1 MGMWAQRVAAAGLA
15 LMGWLAAAHAAET
28 VVPAGGTS
36 LADAIAAAPAGAVLR
51 LAPGVHDGPVV
62 IAQPLTLIGQDGAV
76 IDGGGKGSVVRVE
89 AEGVTL
95 RGLDIRHSGVDLPGR
110 DSAIHLDK
118 GAGGTVIEGNRMTD
132 NLIGV
137 TVWGSQDVI
146 VRDNVIRG
154 RHDLRISEQGDGVS
168 IWNAPGTRVEGNDIA
183 QSRDGVRAVT
193 GRDVAIIGNTFR
205 ELRFAVHF
213 MYTNDSEVS
222 RNRSTGNDLGY
233 ALMFSG
239 NLTVRNNL
247 SENDRDHGIALNY
260 ANDSQFVGNVVR
272 HGGDK
277 CVFIY
282 NSNKNAFR
290 GNIFEGCGIGIH
302 FTAGSEGNAI
312 SGNGFIGNQVQVMYV
327 STRRVDWSHEGRGN
341 YWSDN
346 PAFDLD
352 GDGIA
357 DQPYRPNDIVDR
369 VVWAVPLA
377 KLLLNSPAVQVVRWA
392 QAQFPAISPGGVVD
406 GAPLMRPPAPG
417 LPPGEDIHG

>member
-1 MGMWAQRVAAAGLA
+1 MRAQYVTAAAPALVGLA
-15 LMGWLAAAHAAET
+15 LVGWCAAAQAGET
-28 VVPAGGTS
+28 VVPAGGTA
-36 LADAIAAAPAGAVLR
+36 LAGAIAAAPAGAVLR
-51 LAPGVHDGPVV
+51 LAPGVHAGPLV
-62 IAQPLTLIGQDGAV
+62 IDRPLTLIGDDGAI
-76 IDGGGKGSVVRVE
+76 IDGGGTGSVVRVE
-89 AEGVTL
+89 APGVTL
-95 RGLDIRHSGVDLPGR
+95 RGIALRGSGIDLPAR
-110 DSAIHLDK
+110 DSAILLDK
-118 GAGGTVIEGNRMTD
+118 AASGAVIEGNRVTD
-132 NLIGV
+132 SLIGV
-137 TVWGSQDVI
+137 TVWGPRDVI

-154 RHDLRISEQGDGVS
+154 RSDLRISEQGDGVS

-183 QSRDGVRAVT
+183 HSRDGVRAVT
-193 GRDVAIIGNTFR
+193 GRDVAIVGNSFR
-205 ELRFAVHF
+205 DLRFAVHF

-239 NLTVRNNL
+239 KLDVRGNL

-260 ANDSQFVGNVVR
+260 ANDSVFVGNVVR
-272 HGGDK
+272 NGGDK

-290 GNIFEGCGIGIH
+290 DNLFEGCGIGVH
-302 FTAGSEGNAI
+302 FTAGSEGNII
-312 SGNGFIGNQVQVMYV
+312 SGNGFIANRVQVMYV
-327 STRRVDWSHEGRGN
+327 STRRVDWSHGGRGN

-392 QAQFPAISPGGVVD
+392 QAQFPAVSPGGVVD

-417 LPPGEDIHG
+417 EDSHG

>member
-1 MGMWAQRVAAAGLA
+1 
-15 LMGWLAAAHAAET
+15 
-28 VVPAGGTS
+28 
-36 LADAIAAAPAGAVLR
+36 
-51 LAPGVHDGPVV
+51 
-62 IAQPLTLIGQDGAV
+62 
-76 IDGGGKGSVVRVE
+76 
-89 AEGVTL
+89 
-95 RGLDIRHSGVDLPGR
+95 
-110 DSAIHLDK
+110 
-118 GAGGTVIEGNRMTD
+118 MTD
-132 NLIGV
+132 TLIGV
-137 TVWGSQDVI
+137 TVWGARDAI

-193 GRDVAIIGNTFR
+193 GRDVAIIGNTFQD
-205 ELRFAVHF
+205 LRFAVHF

-272 HGGDK
+272 NGGDK

-282 NSNKNAFR
+282 NSNKNTFR

-312 SGNGFIGNQVQVMYV
+312 SGNGFIANRVQVMYV

-417 LPPGEDIHG
+417 EDIHG